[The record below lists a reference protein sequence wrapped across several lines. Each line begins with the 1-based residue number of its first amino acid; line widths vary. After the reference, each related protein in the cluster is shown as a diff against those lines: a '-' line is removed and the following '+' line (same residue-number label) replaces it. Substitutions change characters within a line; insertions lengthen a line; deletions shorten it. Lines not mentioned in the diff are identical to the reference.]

1 MIAGL
6 DEDQLEKLER
16 IMSKDLDSATEFQML
31 HDELVEMGMDEEDVQ
46 DLLDLSKMMVQF
58 VSFKL
63 IQFFY
68 LLKELPTGE
77 TINVEKLNLNSQGY
91 LHLVDHL

>member
-58 VSFKL
+58 VS
-63 IQFFY
+63 
-68 LLKELPTGE
+68 
-77 TINVEKLNLNSQGY
+77 LNLFHGGGG
-91 LHLVDHL
+91 

>member
-68 LLKELPTGE
+68 FLPKCALRVTYRG
-77 TINVEKLNLNSQGY
+77 NY
-91 LHLVDHL
+91 

>member
-63 IQFFY
+63 ISVFLFASEVCFKSY
-68 LLKELPTGE
+68 LQG
-77 TINVEKLNLNSQGY
+77 KLLMWKN
-91 LHLVDHL
+91 